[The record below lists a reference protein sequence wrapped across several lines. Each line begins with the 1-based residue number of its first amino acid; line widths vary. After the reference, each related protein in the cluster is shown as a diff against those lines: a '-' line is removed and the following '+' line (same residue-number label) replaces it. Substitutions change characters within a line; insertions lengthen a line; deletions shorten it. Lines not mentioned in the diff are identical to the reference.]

1 MKNVFFLF
9 ILVLI
14 SGCSSSSK
22 TSATSATPVSAKKYS
37 YLALGDS
44 YTIGEKVQEND
55 RWPVQLVA
63 ELNEKGYSVAP
74 PKIIAKTGWTTMDL
88 IQGMNSNLAV
98 QKDYDLVSILIGVNN
113 QYQGQDIHKYE
124 KELREIFRRAIDH
137 SKTMEKG
144 VFAVSI
150 PNYGVTPFGQ
160 PREEQITKEIADYNA
175 VFARVAA
182 DFNVDF
188 YNITPISEEAK
199 NNP

>member
-44 YTIGEKVQEND
+44 YTIGEKVQEKD

-63 ELNEKGYSVAP
+63 QLNEKGYSVAP

-144 VFAVSI
+144 VFCGKHSQLWG
-150 PNYGVTPFGQ
+150 YTLW
-160 PREEQITKEIADYNA
+160 T
-175 VFARVAA
+175 AA
-182 DFNVDF
+182 
-188 YNITPISEEAK
+188 
-199 NNP
+199 